1 MNFFAKSEKK
11 RIKSCQEK
19 NSELKK
25 RGKPKTGHCEGAMI
39 TVIWTLEIITLQEK
53 ANFHHHN
60 DQDENV
66 RTSTTV
72 QVIRTPKY

>member
-19 NSELKK
+19 HSELKK
-25 RGKPKTGHCEGAMI
+25 RGKPKTGHCEGAMNNSDMDTRDDI
-39 TVIWTLEIITLQEK
+39 QQDAII
-53 ANFHHHN
+53 HHHN
-60 DQDENV
+60 DSDVNM

-72 QVIRTPKY
+72 IRAPKY